1 MDTSVQPTGGLMRC
15 TSIAGFAFS
24 FLFACASHGHE
35 MVASEMTPGIP
46 PEIEILSSSEHG
58 LRLVFSLPELVVED
72 VHSGGEDFQLALIP
86 GGGLEGET
94 GEPALPTFS
103 RLLAVPRGAQVR
115 VSASPL
121 EEERRSGFRPLPV
134 QAEDGGTSGLPP
146 AVKRATQP
154 DRTQLVTVGEPA
166 TLRDLHVVPLTFR
179 PLQHDSGRSELRI
192 VRRMEVQVDFRD
204 GEAPPSPGGTER
216 TIPASFD
223 RLYQQL
229 VLNYPDALP
238 AGRVAPG
245 KYLVICP
252 NISGVVD
259 TLQAL
264 LDWRQRQ
271 GFDVQFAT
279 TAETGS
285 TKEEIKSFIQGVY
298 DDPETSLEHIVLVGD
313 ATGIVMLPTWTEY
326 VSSYQGEGDLPYSQ
340 LAGDDVLPDVHL
352 GRLSVD
358 SETTLG
364 RVVQKI
370 LGYEITPYTAE
381 PDWFVR
387 SCIVGDPEPSE
398 VSCID
403 AGRWLATR
411 LQEIGFVEADTIFVE
426 PWVSQMRAGLDRGD
440 TIFGYRGI
448 YGMSGWS
455 NARTYMLVNGWK
467 MPFVVTLTC
476 DTGSF
481 ASGTSYTEGFLRTWD
496 TTNDQPRGGIGAIG
510 LATIGTHTRY
520 NNCLYFGIFR
530 GLIQEKLLTMGAA
543 LTRGCLE
550 MYLNYNMV
558 QPHTVQKWCHWANLM
573 GDPAVD
579 VWTAFPAALDV
590 THPTSLV
597 IGENSL
603 TVSISEAGS
612 PLDSVQVC
620 LWKEADELHVVGLTD
635 DSGEVELPLD
645 ALSTGD
651 LLLTVTKHNKHPYLA
666 TIPVAAEN
674 LYVGYATSLIDDD
687 SSGESSGND
696 DGLVNPGETIELPVQ
711 LENFGTQTAIN
722 VTATLS
728 TDDAYVTIG
737 DDQESFGTMAGGG
750 TAWGDDDFDFTLAP
764 DCPDDHVIVFSL
776 DVTAGSDDW
785 HSRIELS
792 VTSAAL
798 VLESATVHDGGNAQL
813 DPGET
818 ADVSVVLHNEG
829 GAQASSVTATLIS
842 ESSYVTVIDGS
853 GSFGTIPAG
862 GTGDNTADRF
872 TVSVDA
878 ATYEGYLASFQLL
891 TTFSGGL
898 TDTTEWTLTVG
909 SRASD
914 DPVGPDRRGYLA
926 YDDTDTAYP
935 QAPTYSWIEI
945 DPAYGGDGTEIV
957 IDDPGK
963 YLDKSTGVTLPFPFV
978 YYGQSFMEATV
989 CSNGWL
995 AMGSTPLFTYQNWT
1009 IPGAGGPNGM
1019 LAVFWDDLYQGPE
1032 SKVFQKY
1039 DVTNHRWILEWSR
1052 MLNDIGNYT
1061 ETFEIILYDPAH
1073 HPTDTGDGL
1082 IVYQYETVTVTDPIN
1097 GYVTVGIESP
1107 DQLDG
1112 VLCTYFNRYSEGAAS
1127 IVAGRAIK
1135 FVPTAEGPTGTLSGQ
1150 VLNASFG
1157 NAPIPYVQIRVL
1169 GTARVF
1175 NTTTEGGY
1183 SGVVSPGSY
1192 TAIASHSSFAP
1203 DTASGIVIEE
1213 GQTTVVDFHLTD
1225 IAPPAI
1231 TTTEHPWTIDT
1242 SGPYPIPVKIVEYS
1256 DLSEQSLYYSVNG
1269 GAFTPLALE
1278 PQGGD
1283 EFRAEIPG
1291 QPYTSIVRYY
1301 AYARDVVGLTAYDP
1315 PGAPGTVYAFAVAP
1329 QDTIFQDDFETDK
1342 GWIVGVPGDLAI
1354 EGIWV
1359 REEPVGTE
1367 YGGYQIQPEY
1377 DHSPS
1382 PGEICFV
1389 TENEEPGGPADE
1401 SDVDGGKTTL
1411 LSPLLDLSG
1420 RVGATLSYWF
1430 WHSNN
1435 RGSNPSQ
1442 DPWIVKVTSNGVDWI
1457 TLEDTMES
1465 TGESWV
1471 HRSFLLDDYIEVS
1484 EQVQFR
1490 FVARDQPY
1498 ASLVEAALDD
1508 VLVTGMHNVFT
1519 GVEAQPNVVVR
1530 ENGLDPCRPNPFRL
1544 QTRVSFR
1551 LVQTGPVS
1559 LRIYDVAG
1567 RLVATLVEGR
1577 TDAGEHHVLWTGR
1590 NLAGKR
1596 VASGVY
1602 FVRLDMPGFT
1612 KVQRTTLLR

>member
-1 MDTSVQPTGGLMRC
+1 MCTSVQPTGGLMRC
-15 TSIAGFAFS
+15 TLIAGFAVS
-24 FLFACASHGHE
+24 FLFACHSHAHE
-35 MVASEMTPGIP
+35 MVASEMTPGTP
-46 PEIEILSSSEHG
+46 PEIEILSSSENG
-58 LRLVFSLPELVVED
+58 LRLVFSLRDLVVED
-72 VHSGGEDFQLALIP
+72 VRSGGEDFQLPLIP

-103 RLLAVPRGAQVR
+103 RFLAVPAGANVR
-115 VSASPL
+115 VSVSPL
-121 EEERRSGFRPLPV
+121 EEERRAGFRALPV
-134 QAEDGGTSGLPP
+134 RDENAEAIPLRRETKRTAPSPGTE
-146 AVKRATQP
+146 
-154 DRTQLVTVGEPA
+154 LVSVGEA
-166 TLRDLHVVPLTFR
+166 ALLRDLRVVPLTFR
-179 PLQHDSGRSELRI
+179 PVQHDAQRDELRI
-192 VRRMEVQVDFRD
+192 VRRMEVEIDFRA
-204 GEAPPSPGGTER
+204 GEALPSPDESEP

-223 RLYQQL
+223 RLYRQL

-271 GFDVQFAT
+271 GFDVQLAT

-285 TKEEIKSFIQGVY
+285 TKEQIKSFIQGIY
-298 DDPETSLEHIVLVGD
+298 DDPETLLEYVVLIGD
-313 ATGIVMLPTWTEY
+313 ATGTVMLPTWIET
-326 VSSYQGEGDLPYSQ
+326 VSGYQGEGDLPYSQ
-340 LAGDDVLPDVHL
+340 LAGGDVLPDVHL

-358 SETTLG
+358 TETTLG

-370 LGYEITPYTAE
+370 VNYEITPYTAE

-411 LQEIGFVEADTIFVE
+411 LQEIGFVEADTIFVA
-426 PWVSQMRAGLDRGD
+426 PWVSQMVAGLNRGD

-455 NARTYMLVNGWK
+455 NARTYMLTNGWK

-481 ASGTSYTEGFLRTWD
+481 ASGTSYTEAFLRTWD
-496 TTNDQPRGGIGAIG
+496 DTNAQPRGGIGAIG
-510 LATIGTHTRY
+510 LSTIGTHTRY

-530 GLIQEKLLTMGAA
+530 GLIQERLLTMGAA
-543 LTRGCLE
+543 LSRGCLE
-550 MYLNYNMV
+550 MYLNYNMA
-558 QPHTVQKWCHWANLM
+558 QPLTVQKWCHWANLM

-579 VWTAFPAALDV
+579 VWTAYPAALDV
-590 THPTSLV
+590 THPTSLA
-597 IGENSL
+597 IGENSVL
-603 TVSISEAGS
+603 VSVSESGS
-612 PLDSVQVC
+612 PVDSVQVC
-620 LWKEADELHVVGLTD
+620 LWKEDDGLHVVGLTD
-635 DSGEVELPLD
+635 AFGEVELPVDD
-645 ALSTGD
+645 ASAGE
-651 LLLTVTKHNKHPYLA
+651 LLLTVTKHDKHAYLA
-666 TIPVAAEN
+666 TISVAAEN
-674 LYVGYATSLIDDD
+674 LYVGYASSLIDDD
-687 SSGESSGND
+687 TSGESSGNG
-696 DGLVNPGETIELPVQ
+696 DGVVNPGETIELPVQ
-711 LENFGTQTAIN
+711 LENFGTQTAAG
-722 VTATLS
+722 VTAVLS
-728 TDDAYVTIG
+728 TDDEYVVLG
-737 DDQESFGTMAGGG
+737 DTFESFGSLSGGT
-750 TAWGDDDFDFTLAP
+750 TAWGDDDFDFTLAAG
-764 DCPDDHVIVFSL
+764 CPDGHVIVFSL
-776 DVTAGSDDW
+776 EVTAGVEEW
-785 HSRIELS
+785 HSIIELP

-798 VLESATVHDGGNAQL
+798 VAQSATVHDGGNARL

-829 GAQASSVTATLIS
+829 GAAATGVTATLVS

-853 GSFGTIPAG
+853 GSFGTIQADS
-862 GTGDNTADRF
+862 TGDNTADRF

-878 ATYEGYLASFQLL
+878 ETYEGYLASFQLL
-891 TTFSGGL
+891 MTFSGGI
-898 TDTTEWTLTVG
+898 TDTTQWTLTVG

-935 QAPTYSWIEI
+935 EAPTYSWIEI

-957 IDDPGK
+957 IGDTDK
-963 YLDKSTGVTLPFPFV
+963 YLDKSTVVSLPFPFV
-978 YYGQSFMEATV
+978 YYGQSFAEATV

-1019 LAVFWDDLYQGPE
+1019 LAAFWDDLYEGTG
-1032 SKVFQKY
+1032 SKVLQKY
-1039 DVTNHRWILEWSR
+1039 DATNHRWILEWSR

-1061 ETFEIILYDPAH
+1061 ETFELVLYDPAH

-1112 VLCTYFNRYSEGAAS
+1112 VLCTYFNRYSEGAA
-1127 IVAGRAIK
+1127 ILEAGRAIK
-1135 FVPTAEGPTGTLSGQ
+1135 FVPTMEGPAGNLNGE

-1157 NAPIPYVQIRVL
+1157 DDPIPYAQVRVL
-1169 GTARVF
+1169 GAGRVF
-1175 NTTTEGGY
+1175 NTTSEGSY
-1183 SGVVSPGSY
+1183 SGVLSPGSY
-1192 TAIASHSSFAP
+1192 TVVASHEGFVP
-1203 DTASGIVIEE
+1203 DTASAVVINAE
-1213 GQTTVVDFHLTD
+1213 QTTVVDFHLTD

-1231 TTTEHPWTIDT
+1231 TTTEHSWTSDT
-1242 SGPYPIPVKIVEYS
+1242 TGPYPIPVTIVEYS
-1256 DLSEQSLYYSVNG
+1256 QLSEQVLYYSVDG
-1269 GAFTPLALE
+1269 GGFMPLALE

-1291 QPYTSIVRYY
+1291 QPLTTIVHYYT
-1301 AYARDVVGLTAYDP
+1301 YARDVVGLEAYDP
-1315 PGAPGTVYAFAVAP
+1315 PAGPVAPYAFVVAP
-1329 QDTIFQDDFETDK
+1329 QDTIFQDDFETDQ
-1342 GWIVGVPGDLAI
+1342 GWIIGAPGDGAI
-1354 EGIWV
+1354 AGIWV

-1367 YGGYQIQPEY
+1367 YGGYPIQPEY
-1377 DHSPS
+1377 DHSPD

-1389 TENEEPGGPADE
+1389 TENGEPGGPAGD

-1411 LSPLLDLSG
+1411 FSPLFDLSQ
-1420 RVGATLSYWF
+1420 RVGVTLSYWV
-1430 WHSNN
+1430 WYSDD
-1435 RGSNPSQ
+1435 RGDNPAQ
-1442 DPWIVKVTSNGVDWI
+1442 DPWIVKVTSNGDDWI
-1457 TLEDTMES
+1457 TLEDTMQS

-1471 HRSFLLDDYIEVS
+1471 RRSFLLDDYVELSDQI
-1484 EQVQFR
+1484 QFR

-1508 VLVTGMHNVFT
+1508 VLLTGILDAFT
-1519 GVEAQPNVVVR
+1519 GVGEGPDVVVR

-1551 LVQTGPVS
+1551 LVQPGVVNLS
-1559 LRIYDVAG
+1559 IYDVAG
-1567 RLVATLVEGR
+1567 RRVATLVEGR
-1577 TDAGEHHVLWTGR
+1577 TEAGEHHVLWEGR
-1590 NLAGKR
+1590 NAAGKK
-1596 VASGVY
+1596 VAAGVY
-1602 FVRLDMPGFT
+1602 FVRLDVPGFT
-1612 KVQRTTLLR
+1612 QVQRTTLLR